1 MSSAHPGGRSAGLE
15 GVGVLITGAA
25 KGIGAAT
32 AALFAAHGARVYPT
46 DVDVERGLA
55 AAETYGAAE
64 RFRVLDVRDQDAWES
79 VATDMASEG
88 APLRVLVNSA
98 GAAFKAPL
106 AETSLSAFR
115 NMLELN
121 LIGTFLGVRTAARHM
136 RDGGAVVNISS
147 LRGVLATAELGAYG
161 ASKFGVR
168 ALTRVAAIELAER
181 GIRVNDVCPGSI
193 DTEITAAPGFADDD
207 MDSYVRSIP
216 MQRRGTPAE
225 VAEVILFLAEERS
238 SYITG
243 VDLLVDGGTGA
254 GARTPKK
261 NSEITT

>member
-1 MSSAHPGGRSAGLE
+1 MSGYLAGA
-15 GVGVLITGAA
+15 GVLVTGAA

-32 AALFAAHGARVYPT
+32 ASLFSEHGACVYPT
-46 DVDVERGLA
+46 DVDVARGLA
-55 AAETYGAAE
+55 AAESYGAAD
-64 RFRVLDVRDQDAWES
+64 RFRLLDVRDEEAWNVVVGE
-79 VATDMASEG
+79 MAAQG
-88 APLRVLVNSA
+88 TPLQVLVNSA
-98 GAAFKAPL
+98 GAAIKAPIS
-106 AETSLSAFR
+106 ETSVLDFR

-121 LIGTFLGVRTAARHM
+121 LVGTFLGVRTAARNM
-136 RDGGAVVNISS
+136 EPGGSVINISS

-168 ALTRVAAIELAER
+168 AITRAAAIELAHKD
-181 GIRVNDVCPGSI
+181 IRVNAVCPGSI
-193 DTEITAAPGFADDD
+193 DTEITAAPGFAHDD
-207 MDSYVRSIP
+207 MDAYVRNIP

-225 VAEVILFLAEERS
+225 VAEVILFLADRRS

-261 NSEITT
+261 NVEILT